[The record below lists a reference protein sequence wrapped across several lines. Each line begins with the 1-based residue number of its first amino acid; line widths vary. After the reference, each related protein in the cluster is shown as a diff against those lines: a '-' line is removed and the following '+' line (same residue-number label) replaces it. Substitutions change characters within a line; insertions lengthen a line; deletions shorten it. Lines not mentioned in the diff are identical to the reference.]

1 MITDEARERVRGWFS
16 GRLPAD
22 WQDAPADISIDR
34 DEIVVILALPDVEA
48 GESEVET
55 EEARAGRASAFRE
68 ETREQ
73 RMAIAREAQ
82 RRYERTVSWGVKL
95 GDHVE
100 LFTHLAAPTM
110 TRLRQPQRQVLDTL
124 VDAGVA
130 RSRADALAW
139 CVRLVAQHE
148 DDWLTELRGAM
159 SQVADVRTKGRRP
172 DPHAPGPGTSVV
184 VPGPRSLG
192 SRQRQGRAACGVP
205 GAARQVTGSDDPA
218 TGAYALGRRQSG
230 RHGGARQVL
239 QHRVHPPMTSGSFRD
254 GEDGVRHEAVSLL
267 VDAHRGVGVRGL
279 HEAEDLPL
287 LLVDPVP
294 QVAHAV
300 PLLRPQVRRVRLLDI
315 GQADRT
321 THRVHIHEQ
330 GHVLLLY
337 STARRLSL
345 CHHEPRAAPV
355 CRP

>member
-82 RRYERTVSWGVKL
+82 GRYERTVSWGVKL

-148 DDWLTELRGAM
+148 DDWLTELRTAM
-159 SQVADVRTKGRRP
+159 SQVADVRTKGP
-172 DPHAPGPGTSVV
+172 
-184 VPGPRSLG
+184 
-192 SRQRQGRAACGVP
+192 AA
-205 GAARQVTGSDDPA
+205 
-218 TGAYALGRRQSG
+218 
-230 RHGGARQVL
+230 
-239 QHRVHPPMTSGSFRD
+239 
-254 GEDGVRHEAVSLL
+254 
-267 VDAHRGVGVRGL
+267 
-279 HEAEDLPL
+279 
-287 LLVDPVP
+287 
-294 QVAHAV
+294 
-300 PLLRPQVRRVRLLDI
+300 
-315 GQADRT
+315 
-321 THRVHIHEQ
+321 
-330 GHVLLLY
+330 
-337 STARRLSL
+337 
-345 CHHEPRAAPV
+345 
-355 CRP
+355 